1 MPRDKAHFLKM
12 LDDNPNATIG
22 VTLAAKM
29 VASPHGE
36 NADVRSITR
45 ELKRQYGETLT
56 PEEVRAEMC
65 VGT

>member
-1 MPRDKAHFLKM
+1 MRDEKHYLDM
-12 LDDNPNATIG
+12 LDRNPNASIG

-36 NADVRSITR
+36 NADVRDITR

-56 PEEVRAEMC
+56 PEEVRAEMR
-65 VGT
+65 VGR